1 MFWRFA
7 VFYVVIIAAISFAGI
22 SSPRESIHNPAD
34 LTVLLG
40 TVILSSFAL
49 FMEYRKM
56 KKNQAKEPEP
66 QNVLINKRLTFIKK
80 SQLAFLFLVLAHIIS
95 NSRQFTGAINN
106 TQLEFSFLSI
116 ALDQNTFLILF
127 AGEFVLIALAFYLFS
142 KNETE

>member
-7 VFYVVIIAAISFAGI
+7 IFYVLFIAAISFAGI

-66 QNVLINKRLTFIKK
+66 KNDSSNKRLTFIKK
-80 SQLAFLFLVLAHIIS
+80 SQLAFLFLVVAHIIS

-106 TQLEFSFLSI
+106 TQFEFSFLWVTVDKS
-116 ALDQNTFLILF
+116 TFIILYLTELIGMVLIVYLF
-127 AGEFVLIALAFYLFS
+127 A
-142 KNETE
+142 KNEAE

>member
-1 MFWRFA
+1 M
-7 VFYVVIIAAISFAGI
+7 VIAAISYKGF
-22 SSPRESIHNPAD
+22 SSPRVSIHNPAD

-40 TVILSSFAL
+40 TVMLSSFAL

-106 TQLEFSFLSI
+106 TQFEFSFLWVTVVKS
-116 ALDQNTFLILF
+116 TFIILYLTELIGMVLIVYLF
-127 AGEFVLIALAFYLFS
+127 A
-142 KNETE
+142 KNEVE

>member
-1 MFWRFA
+1 
-7 VFYVVIIAAISFAGI
+7 
-22 SSPRESIHNPAD
+22 
-34 LTVLLG
+34 
-40 TVILSSFAL
+40 
-49 FMEYRKM
+49 M